1 MAGAATDMDLGEA
14 IIPTALPGEER
25 LVADV
30 IADNHSDCS
39 AFIHPFAR
47 SDSAGPVPSD
57 IHCRRSTRGRGFSTF
72 PNGPFH
78 Y

>member
-30 IADNHSDCS
+30 IADKHSDCS

-47 SDSAGPVPSD
+47 SDSGSFGHSLPAQHARP
-57 IHCRRSTRGRGFSTF
+57 RLSTF